1 MLSFVKKWLGPRA
14 NPIGVDF
21 GTDTLKV
28 AQVAQVNGEWRL
40 EAAASADV
48 PSHVRQDVASRMNFF
63 AEAIRDLVSQNG
75 FVGRSVA
82 LALPAASMFIQ
93 HLRMPKMDEDATKKA
108 LSWEAR
114 GKLPIDPSHAILRHQ
129 IAGSV
134 FQDQEEKNEVILMA
148 APRELVNQFLAAAG
162 KARLEV
168 VGMNVEP
175 KAIVDCFSHIYRRKS
190 DAEITNC
197 FVDMGCGSTRVF
209 VARGAHVLFARVIPI
224 GGDHFTRA
232 AAAAMNINFNEAK
245 LLRLQLCNLQPAQT
259 ELAQKQQIHPEP
271 QPAEGFAILG
281 AALAAARREQR
292 CEPRADTAGSLPD
305 RASAAATRIDDTP
318 ATPGGNGNGNGK
330 ADYERAAAIELACRQ
345 PLDKLVEE
353 LDLCRRYHEATFANN
368 PIQRLIFVGGEAKHK
383 GMCQYVARQLGI
395 AAQVG
400 DPLVRMGRATQVNVI
415 NSVGLEGGLD
425 RRQPQPNWAVAIG
438 LSLGPNQADQ
448 PAAANGEKTN

>member
-1 MLSFVKKWLGPRA
+1 MLSFVKKWLGAKA

-21 GTDTLKV
+21 GTDTLKI

-48 PSHVRQDVASRMNFF
+48 PSHVRQDVHARMHFF
-63 AEAIRDLVSQNG
+63 AEAIRDLIAQSG

-82 LALPAASMFIQ
+82 LSLPAASMFIQ
-93 HLRMPKMDEDATKKA
+93 HLRLPKMDDEAMKKA
-108 LSWEAR
+108 LPWEAR

-129 IAGSV
+129 IAGSI

-148 APRELVNQFLAAAG
+148 APRELVNQFLAAAA

-168 VGMNVEP
+168 VGMSVESQ
-175 KAIVDCFSHIYRRKS
+175 AVVDCFSHIYRRKT
-190 DAEITNC
+190 DAEVTNC
-197 FVDMGCGSTRVF
+197 FVDIGCASTRVF
-209 VARGAHVLFARVIPI
+209 VARGTHVLFARTIPV

-232 AAAAMNINFNEAK
+232 AAAAMSISFDEAK

-259 ELAQKQQIHPEP
+259 ELARKQQIHPEP
-271 QPAEGFAILG
+271 QPAEGFALLG
-281 AALAAARREQR
+281 AAMAAAQRRESDALER
-292 CEPRADTAGSLPD
+292 RMSADLAS
-305 RASAAATRIDDTP
+305 RASEASSQFNGESETETP
-318 ATPGGNGNGNGK
+318 GNGNGNGHSN

-353 LDLCRRYHEATFANN
+353 LDLCRRYHEATFANT
-368 PIQRLIFVGGEAKHK
+368 PIDRLIFIGGEAKHK
-383 GMCQYVARQLGI
+383 GMCQYVARQMGI

-400 DPLVRMGRATQVNVI
+400 DPLVRLGRATQASVI
-415 NSVGLEGGLD
+415 NSAGLDSGLD

-438 LSLGPNQADQ
+438 LSLGPNTAAQ
-448 PAAANGEKTN
+448 PAGAKE